1 MNKNF
6 YGICRSAD
14 SDVDKM
20 VWVSDP
26 EVAQQDFNFNKGD
39 LLTVFFAN
47 GNSQSNPKLVIYVGD
62 TEQET
67 STTSDEGKFIK
78 TYDIRANLEEKWE
91 AGETVIFA
99 YTQLSNS
106 QTYYWALVNP
116 QEEEEEEESST
127 NLTWEPI
134 SSEILDTLGT
144 LTCNEASIDI
154 TFPLE
159 TTIRSY
165 IPNIQQVE
173 RTSQLINNGGPDG
186 GGEPFITKY
195 VPEDL
200 YFNNSRGLSYVD
212 SNDNVHPYIILND
225 ELNRLVIGDNSEN
238 SALNNIYL
246 KNATIID
253 GHVFVVNDH
262 IVSAKRYIED
272 NVFLDRKYSTILEV
286 KLHTSPIMTIGV
298 GQFGPDPLNHP
309 YRESLATLLGN
320 DYEAIGIVG
329 YNFDFAG
336 EDINDASYGN
346 LWECHLVEVN
356 EVPHIEY
363 SIRNLRNTPIVL
375 TAKFDIL
382 CRKKFS

>member
-62 TEQET
+62 TEQEA

-78 TYDIRANLEEKWE
+78 TYDVRANLEEKWE

-134 SSEILDTLGT
+134 SSENLDTLGT

-173 RTSQLINNGGPDG
+173 RTSQLINNGGPDDE
-186 GGEPFITKY
+186 GEPFITKY

-225 ELNRLVIGDNSEN
+225 ELDRLVIGDNSEN

-246 KNATIID
+246 KNATIVD
-253 GHVFVVNDH
+253 GHFFVVNDH
-262 IVSAKRYIED
+262 IVSAKRYLED

-286 KLHTSPIMTIGV
+286 LHYTTSAITIPV
-298 GQFGPDPLNHP
+298 NEFEPKPHP
-309 YRESLATLLGN
+309 HQESLASLVGN
-320 DYEAIGIVG
+320 EYEAIGIVG
-329 YNFDFAG
+329 YNLNYAG

-346 LWECHLVEVN
+346 LWECHLIDDSGT
-356 EVPHIEY
+356 PKIEY

-375 TAKFDIL
+375 TAIFDIL
-382 CRKKFS
+382 CRKIFS

>member
-78 TYDIRANLEEKWE
+78 TYDVRANLEEKWE

-116 QEEEEEEESST
+116 QEEEEEESST

-134 SSEILDTLGT
+134 SNENLDTLGT

-173 RTSQLINNGGPDG
+173 RTSQLINDGGPSDD
-186 GGEPFITKY
+186 GEPFITKY

-200 YFNNSRGLSYVD
+200 YFNNKKGLSYID
-212 SNDNVHPYIILND
+212 RNGNKHGRIMLND
-225 ELNRLVIGDNSEN
+225 DEDCIIVGWHTDDTLLGVYLGKDTEIAGNLYLDNGYKANAPEFVEN
-238 SALNNIYL
+238 EISLIN
-246 KNATIID
+246 
-253 GHVFVVNDH
+253 
-262 IVSAKRYIED
+262 
-272 NVFLDRKYSTILEV
+272 KYSTKLEV
-286 KLHTSPIMTIGV
+286 LHYTTSAITIPV
-298 GQFGPDPLNHP
+298 NEFEPKPHP
-309 YRESLATLLGN
+309 HQESLASLVGN
-320 DYEAIGIVG
+320 EYEAIGIVG
-329 YNFDFAG
+329 YNLNYAG

-346 LWECHLVEVN
+346 LWECHLIDDSGT
-356 EVPHIEY
+356 PKIEY

-375 TAKFDIL
+375 TAIFDIL